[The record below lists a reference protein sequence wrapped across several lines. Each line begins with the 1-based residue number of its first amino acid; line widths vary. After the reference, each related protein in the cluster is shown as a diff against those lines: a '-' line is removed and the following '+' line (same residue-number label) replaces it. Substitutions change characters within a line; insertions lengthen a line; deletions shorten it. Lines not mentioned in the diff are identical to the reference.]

1 MFYVSFFVVGHIQC
15 SFSEMSGMT
24 CLLTLQTNQHMYLVN
39 TIEEA
44 MTC

>member
-24 CLLTLQTNQHMYLVN
+24 CLLTLQTYQHMN